1 MVARMFAI
9 NLPISYNRLTK
20 CVLSAAASP
29 SLSVTPSSGRNI
41 IAASPLLLQFA
52 SPPLIGPAS
61 KAVLSTPHHTIR
73 CIMTRR
79 EFPLSAPSGN
89 RLPGRLCPIT
99 TDIPDFTWTRNE
111 RRPKDQRT
119 IGNRIKTATYSI
131 SKQWMWWVV
140 GQLHA
145 LTNTHRQRG
154 QSDGMQRKT
163 NCRGFR
169 WPCGLFLRV
178 TTLRTNKSSAGIQ
191 AVSLTD
197 R

>member
-20 CVLSAAASP
+20 CVLSAAAASP

-52 SPPLIGPAS
+52 SPPLIGPAL

-99 TDIPDFTWTRNE
+99 TNIPDFTRTRNE

-131 SKQWMWWVV
+131 SGCGGWLEHCMHSQIHTDKGDRVMACKGRRIAEAFV
-140 GQLHA
+140 GLVD
-145 LTNTHRQRG
+145 
-154 QSDGMQRKT
+154 S
-163 NCRGFR
+163 FYE
-169 WPCGLFLRV
+169 
-178 TTLRTNKSSAGIQ
+178 
-191 AVSLTD
+191 
-197 R
+197 